1 MVSETYRAVTVRRK
15 EVRASRVDVARQLI
29 VAPFTVAL
37 MGDDSDPGLHSQRH
51 PSHSI
56 LAGRHR
62 RPVEVEVVLVD
73 VDVGGGWNG

>member
-1 MVSETYRAVTVRRK
+1 MECE
-15 EVRASRVDVARQLI
+15 EVRASCVDVVRQLF

-37 MGDDSDPGLHSQRH
+37 MGDDDKPGPHSQHH